1 MKGKKIKTYSTL
13 FLGMFLIIHSTYAQ
27 DSVQKRFQISGY
39 VTDMQVVAFRN
50 IDSMLATNL
59 IHNRLNL
66 KWTPNDYLSFHGGI
80 RNRMI
85 FGNPMLGLPGF
96 GGQMDMYGDRNLLNL
111 SKSWVDKPSLVINT
125 TIDRLYANWAKGKW
139 DISIGRQ
146 RINWGKTLV
155 WNPNDWFNTFNYAD
169 FDYIERPGSDAA
181 RVQYFP
187 TGMSVIDVALSPG
200 RYKNQTVAA
209 LRYGFNKWNYDFQVL
224 GGLYRED
231 AAVGIGWAG
240 NIGSVGFRGE
250 GSWFQPKENL
260 FNSQGN
266 MSATVSFDYRSANT
280 WYVQGAVLYNTIR
293 EKVIDPDILVYEFM
307 SNLSA
312 KRMMPTT
319 WSFFTELSR
328 DITPLWH
335 ADFSTM
341 TGVNP
346 ILLFLMPNMSYS
358 LTENFDISA
367 YGQIFVGKESG
378 QAQNLGNGIYV
389 RFKYSF

>member
-1 MKGKKIKTYSTL
+1 MNIKKHTRYFSL
-13 FLGMFLIIHSTYAQ
+13 FFGMLLTIHFSYAQ
-27 DSVQKRFQISGY
+27 DSTQKKFQISGY
-39 VTDMQVVAFRN
+39 VTDMQIVAFKN
-50 IDSMLATNL
+50 ADSMLATNL

-66 KWTPNDYLSFHGGI
+66 QWTPNEQISFHGGI
-80 RNRMI
+80 RNRI
-85 FGNPMLGLPGF
+85 FFGNPMIGLPGF
-96 GGQMDMYGDRNLLNL
+96 GNQIGMYNDRNLLDL
-111 SKSWVDKPSLVINT
+111 SKSWVNKPSLIINT
-125 TIDRLYANWAKGKW
+125 TIDRLYADWAKGRW

-181 RVQYFP
+181 RIQYFP
-187 TGMSVIDVALSPG
+187 TGMSVIDVAVSPG

-209 LRYGFNKWNYDFQVL
+209 VRYGFNKWNYDFQIL
-224 GGLYRED
+224 GGLYRD
-231 AAVGIGWAG
+231 DIALGLGWGG

-260 FNSQGN
+260 FDASG
-266 MSATVSFDYRSANT
+266 SVGATISFDYRSSNT
-280 WYVQGAVLYNTIR
+280 WYVQGAVLYNSIKD
-293 EKVIDPDILVYEFM
+293 KVTDPDVLIYEFM

-312 KRMMPTT
+312 KRMMPTS
-319 WSFFTELSR
+319 WSFFTEASR

-335 ADFSTM
+335 VDFSAM
-341 TGVNP
+341 TGIQPV
-346 ILLFLMPNMSYS
+346 LLFLMPNMSYS

-367 YGQIFVGKESG
+367 YAQIFIGSKNGET
-378 QAQNLGNGIYV
+378 QNLGNGIYM